1 MSTLYIVA
9 TPIGNMEDITLRA
22 LRILAEA
29 DVIFAEDTRVTGKLL
44 ERHEIKTSLK
54 RLDANVEGEMAEEV
68 EKIFDEYET
77 IALVTD
83 AGTPTISDPGYRFV
97 HAAHEA
103 GIEVVTIPGAS
114 ALTAALSISGVPSD
128 QFTFLGFLP
137 HKKGR
142 KTKFKEIAESDKT
155 IVFYES
161 PHRILK
167 TLASLEDVLDEKREV
182 VIARELTKMHEEVV
196 RGSSAQIK
204 AFFEEH
210 SDKVRGEFVVIINA

>member
-1 MSTLYIVA
+1 MATLYIVA

-22 LRILAEA
+22 LRVLGEA

-44 ERHEIKTSLK
+44 ERHNIKTPLK
-54 RLDANVEGEMAEEV
+54 RLDANVEGELSAKVNE
-68 EKIFDEYET
+68 IFKEHESV
-77 IALVTD
+77 ALVTD

-103 GIEVVTIPGAS
+103 GVEVVAVPGAS
-114 ALTAALSISGVPSD
+114 ALTAALSISGLPSD

-142 KTKFKEIAESDKT
+142 ETRFKEIAESEKT
-155 IVFYES
+155 VVFYES

-167 TLASLEDVLDEKREV
+167 TLSSLEEVLGEEREV
-182 VIARELTKMHEEVV
+182 VVARELTKMHEEVV
-196 RGSSAQIK
+196 RGSAAQTK
-204 AFFEEH
+204 DYFENNP
-210 SDKVRGEFVVIINA
+210 DKVKGEFVVIISS